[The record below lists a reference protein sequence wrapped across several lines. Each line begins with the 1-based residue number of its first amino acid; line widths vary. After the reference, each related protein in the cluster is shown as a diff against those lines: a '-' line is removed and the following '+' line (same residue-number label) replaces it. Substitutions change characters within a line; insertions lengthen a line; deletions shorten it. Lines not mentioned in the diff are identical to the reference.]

1 MSDTLSTT
9 TDESLLRQAADIIR
23 RRRSM
28 TVVVFTAVMVTCLSL
43 ALFLPDLFRA
53 SSVVLVERQLPDAL
67 VRSAPGGEL
76 ETRLHVIQQEVLSR
90 ANLTALVERFNLYP
104 ALRARGDRDSALA
117 QLRDDIKIDLTGP
130 EQVSGRSKTVAFRLT
145 VTGENPETVAEVT
158 NAIADFYVA
167 QNVQMRSNDAT
178 RATQFLKVQLDE
190 ARQQLTGR
198 ERDVATYTTRHA
210 GGLPQQAEMNL
221 AALERLN
228 VQLRLNGERLLRALD
243 QRTALLAD
251 MPPDATLPLGDAES
265 ATARRLN
272 QLRRDLAQWEG
283 FPERYPDVKR
293 IKEEIAALESQ
304 SSPVRPATSTAGELR
319 PGTRTLEGLNAEI
332 DRLKLED
339 ESLRKL
345 IATAEHR
352 LEEVPYRENEL
363 ALILRDRQSAK
374 ELYDSLLK
382 RYEDAQL
389 AQSME
394 VANQGERFR
403 ILEPAVAPM
412 GPSAP
417 NRFRLLVMGLLLAAL
432 LASIAVLIREQ
443 LDTSFHSVDDV
454 RQFTNVP
461 ILASI
466 PSIEMPAFKRL
477 PRALGVT
484 ACVIGGLALVAAF
497 SAYVASGN
505 EQLVRFLVRG
515 A

>member
-1 MSDTLSTT
+1 MDSHPTT
-9 TDESLLRQAADIIR
+9 ADDSLLLQAADIIR
-23 RRRSM
+23 RRRS
-28 TVVVFTAVMVTCLSL
+28 TAIVVFTAVMVAALSL
-43 ALFLPDLFRA
+43 ALYLPDLFRA
-53 SSVVLVERQLPDAL
+53 SSVVLIERQLPDGL

-76 ETRLHVIQQEVLSR
+76 ESRLHVIQQEVLSR
-90 ANLTALVERFNLYP
+90 ANLTDLLERFNLYP
-104 ALRARGDRDSALA
+104 GLRARGDRDSALA
-117 QLRDDIKIDLTGP
+117 QLRDDIRIELTGP

-145 VTGENPETVAEVT
+145 VTGENPETVSDVT
-158 NAIADFYVA
+158 NAIAAFYVA
-167 QNVQMRSNDAT
+167 QNVQMRANEAT
-178 RATQFLKVQLDE
+178 RATQFLKEQLDE
-190 ARQQLTGR
+190 ARRQLNGR

-243 QRTALLAD
+243 QRAALLAD
-251 MPPDATLPLGDAES
+251 LPPDAAVSLSDAES
-265 ATARRLN
+265 ASTRRLN

-283 FPERYPDVKR
+283 FPERYPDIKR

-304 SSPVRPATSTAGELR
+304 SSPARPAASGAEPR

-345 IATAEHR
+345 IATAEQR

-363 ALILRDRQSAK
+363 ALIMRDRQSAK

-394 VANQGERFR
+394 TANQGERFR

-412 GPSAP
+412 GPNAP
-417 NRFRLLVMGLLLAAL
+417 NRFGCWSWVSFSPRCWR
-432 LASIAVLIREQ
+432 AS
-443 LDTSFHSVDDV
+443 S
-454 RQFTNVP
+454 
-461 ILASI
+461 
-466 PSIEMPAFKRL
+466 
-477 PRALGVT
+477 
-484 ACVIGGLALVAAF
+484 C
-497 SAYVASGN
+497 
-505 EQLVRFLVRG
+505 
-515 A
+515 

>member
-1 MSDTLSTT
+1 
-9 TDESLLRQAADIIR
+9 
-23 RRRSM
+23 
-28 TVVVFTAVMVTCLSL
+28 
-43 ALFLPDLFRA
+43 
-53 SSVVLVERQLPDAL
+53 
-67 VRSAPGGEL
+67 
-76 ETRLHVIQQEVLSR
+76 
-90 ANLTALVERFNLYP
+90 
-104 ALRARGDRDSALA
+104 
-117 QLRDDIKIDLTGP
+117 
-130 EQVSGRSKTVAFRLT
+130 
-145 VTGENPETVAEVT
+145 
-158 NAIADFYVA
+158 
-167 QNVQMRSNDAT
+167 
-178 RATQFLKVQLDE
+178 
-190 ARQQLTGR
+190 
-198 ERDVATYTTRHA
+198 
-210 GGLPQQAEMNL
+210 MNL

-243 QRTALLAD
+243 QRAALLAD
-251 MPPDATLPLGDAES
+251 LPPDAAVSLSDAES
-265 ATARRLN
+265 ASTRRLN

-283 FPERYPDVKR
+283 FPERYPDIKR

-304 SSPVRPATSTAGELR
+304 SSPARPAASGAEPR

-345 IATAEHR
+345 IATAEQR

-363 ALILRDRQSAK
+363 ALIMRDRQSAK

-394 VANQGERFR
+394 TANQGERFR

-412 GPSAP
+412 GPNAP
-417 NRFRLLVMGLLLAAL
+417 NRVRLLVMGLLLAAL
-432 LASIAVLIREQ
+432 LASIVVLIREQ

-466 PSIEMPAFKRL
+466 PSIEMPASKRL
-477 PRALGVT
+477 PRALGIT

-505 EQLVRFLVRG
+505 EQLVRFLARG

>member
-1 MSDTLSTT
+1 MADTLPT
-9 TDESLLRQAADIIR
+9 TDESLLLQAGDILR
-23 RRRSM
+23 RRRS
-28 TVVVFTAVMVTCLSL
+28 TAIVVFNTVMVTCLSL
-43 ALFLPDLFRA
+43 AAFLRDLFRA
-53 SSVVLVERQLPDAL
+53 SSVVLVERQLPDGV
-67 VRSAPGGEL
+67 VRSAPGSEL
-76 ETRLHVIQQEVLSR
+76 ESRLHVIQQEVLSR
-90 ANLTALVERFNLYP
+90 ANLTSLVERFNLYP

-117 QLRDDIKIDLTGP
+117 QLRDDIKIELTGP
-130 EQVSGRSKTVAFRLT
+130 EQVTGRSKTVAFRLT
-145 VTGENPETVAEVT
+145 VTGEHPETVANVT

-167 QNVQMRSNDAT
+167 QNGQMRANEAT
-178 RATQFLKVQLDE
+178 RATQFLKAQLDE
-190 ARQQLTGR
+190 ARRQLTGR
-198 ERDVATYTTRHA
+198 ERDVAMYTTKHA

-228 VQLRLNGERLLRALD
+228 VQVRLNGERLLRALD
-243 QRTALLAD
+243 QRATLLAD
-251 MPPDATLPLGDAES
+251 MPPDAAAALGDSES
-265 ATARRLN
+265 ATSRRLN

-304 SSPVRPATSTAGELR
+304 SSPATPTRSAAGEPR
-319 PGTRTLEGLNAEI
+319 PGTRTLEALNAEI
-332 DRLKLED
+332 DRLKVED

-345 IATAEHR
+345 IATAEQR

-363 ALILRDRQSAK
+363 ALIVRDRQSAK

-394 VANQGERFR
+394 TANQGERFR
-403 ILEPAVAPM
+403 ILEPAVPPM
-412 GPSAP
+412 GPNAP

-432 LASIAVLIREQ
+432 LASIAVLIHEQ
-443 LDTSFHSVDDV
+443 LDTSFHSVDEV
-454 RQFTNVP
+454 RQFTHVP

-466 PSIEMPAFKRL
+466 PSIEMPASRRL

-484 ACVIGGLALVAAF
+484 ACVIGGLTLVAAF

-505 EQLVRFLVRG
+505 EQLVRFLIRG
-515 A
+515 T

>member
-1 MSDTLSTT
+1 MSDPLSTT
-9 TDESLLRQAADIIR
+9 DGSLLLQAGDIIR
-23 RRRSM
+23 RRRS
-28 TVVVFTAVMVTCLSL
+28 TAVVVFTTVMVTCLSL
-43 ALFLPDLFRA
+43 SLFLPDLFRA
-53 SSVVLVERQLPDAL
+53 SSVVLVERQLPDAV
-67 VRSAPGGEL
+67 VRSIPGGEL
-76 ETRLHVIQQEVLSR
+76 ESRLHVIQQEVLSR
-90 ANLTALVERFNLYP
+90 ANLTSLVERFNLYP

-145 VTGENPETVAEVT
+145 VTGEHPDTVAAVT

-167 QNVQMRSNDAT
+167 QNGQMRANEAT
-178 RATQFLKVQLDE
+178 RATQFLKAQLEE
-190 ARQQLTGR
+190 ARRQLTGR
-198 ERDVATYTTRHA
+198 ERDVAMYTTKHA

-243 QRTALLAD
+243 QRAALLAD
-251 MPPDATLPLGDAES
+251 MPPDAAATLGDGES
-265 ATARRLN
+265 ASTRRLN

-293 IKEEIAALESQ
+293 IKEEIAALA
-304 SSPVRPATSTAGELR
+304 SSPATPATSAAGEPR

-345 IATAEHR
+345 IATAEQR

-363 ALILRDRQSAK
+363 ALIVRDRQSAK
-374 ELYDSLLK
+374 ELYDLLLK

-394 VANQGERFR
+394 TANQGERFR
-403 ILEPAVAPM
+403 VLEPAVAPM
-412 GPSAP
+412 GPNAP

-454 RQFTNVP
+454 RQFTHVP

-466 PSIEMPAFKRL
+466 PSIEMPASKRL

-484 ACVIGGLALVAAF
+484 AFVLGGLALVAAF